1 MLAMLTLHVNAS
13 SFLMMTLPS
22 LHTCSVRSMLRRLS
36 VLLCVSMLCL
46 AAGAAP
52 LPCDSMMKQAGID
65 YRAHRY
71 QQAHALYS
79 QCVQQPAVAADAN
92 LLALLY
98 YNMGNCQSR
107 LSNYAEA
114 VLCYERALRLD
125 PSHADAAYNLQWV
138 RAKLTDRFDAPAQMF
153 FISWMQSWLKSQ
165 SHRTWGMWAL
175 GLFVV
180 SLLALG
186 VCVVSQRYSV
196 RRLAF
201 IVCLAAL
208 LLSLM
213 FHIFAYSQ
221 YRRFHHE
228 CLAVIMAETACYDTP
243 TSSATPKSQ
252 LHEGTVVQVL
262 HASQPQWYQVQQPD
276 GKTWWVKCPTV
287 ELVAKETLP

>member
-1 MLAMLTLHVNAS
+1 MTLSSFHTPSICSLLRRVALLLCAGMVGLAASAASLPVDSLLKQAS
-13 SFLMMTLPS
+13 S
-22 LHTCSVRSMLRRLS
+22 
-36 VLLCVSMLCL
+36 
-46 AAGAAP
+46 
-52 LPCDSMMKQAGID
+52 D

-79 QCVQQPAVAADAN
+79 QCVQQPAAAADAN
-92 LLALLY
+92 LSALLY

-114 VLCYERALRLD
+114 VLCYERALRLN

-180 SLLALG
+180 SLLALE
-186 VCVVSQRYSV
+186 VCVASQRFSL
-196 RRLAF
+196 RRIAF
-201 IVCLAAL
+201 IVCMATL

-213 FHIFAYSQ
+213 FHIFAFCQ

-228 CLAVIMAETACYDTP
+228 CLGVVMAETACYATP
-243 TSSATPKSQ
+243 TSSATSKSQ

-276 GKTWWVKCPTV
+276 GKTWWVKRATV

>member
-1 MLAMLTLHVNAS
+1 
-13 SFLMMTLPS
+13 
-22 LHTCSVRSMLRRLS
+22 MLRRLS

-186 VCVVSQRYSV
+186 VCV
-196 RRLAF
+196 A
-201 IVCLAAL
+201 
-208 LLSLM
+208 
-213 FHIFAYSQ
+213 
-221 YRRFHHE
+221 
-228 CLAVIMAETACYDTP
+228 
-243 TSSATPKSQ
+243 
-252 LHEGTVVQVL
+252 
-262 HASQPQWYQVQQPD
+262 
-276 GKTWWVKCPTV
+276 
-287 ELVAKETLP
+287 